1 MKLDRIDLD
10 IISLLVENSRLSV
23 TEIANRLGISR
34 PTVRERIKRMIN
46 EGIIKKFTV
55 VLDDSL
61 FKELTVIFQFKP
73 NNLDRLIERL
83 KNKPEITQLYLVSG
97 GETLFGIGKY
107 ESLDRLKEDVYEMFE
122 SGENF
127 SFYIVLKKLKD
138 EIFIPVL
145 AFNINCDYC
154 GKEITENP
162 IKYTLY
168 NRNFYFCCKTCLSN
182 FRKAREIE
190 KK

>member
-34 PTVRERIKRMIN
+34 PTVRERIKRMVN

-61 FKELTVIFQFKP
+61 FRELTVIFQFKP
-73 NNLDRLIERL
+73 SNLDRLIEKL
-83 KNKPEITQLYLVSG
+83 MNKPEITQLYLVSG

-127 SFYIVLKKLKD
+127 SFYIALKKLKD
-138 EIFIPVL
+138 EVFIPVL

-190 KK
+190 EK